1 MHVHQLKKTMNLS
14 AKCFSM
20 LVKIVKEIKIKKRFT
35 HLFIILTFYL
45 LIMSLLINQTY
56 TKHVANVFA
65 LY

>member
-14 AKCFSM
+14 EKCISM

-35 HLFIILTFYL
+35 HLFIILAFYL
-45 LIMSLLINQTY
+45 LIMSLIINQTY

-65 LY
+65 LH